1 MLPQTIAVNSPIQNA
16 RISHRTT
23 AAGPKMPPA
32 LLVPLLVMVV
42 AFTLLYLTLHLVAM
56 RTEILKRRVATL
68 TRQAAARSAT

>member
-1 MLPQTIAVNSPIQNA
+1 
-16 RISHRTT
+16 
-23 AAGPKMPPA
+23 MPPA